1 MKVIVT
7 GGTGYIGSHTAA
19 ALLQRGHQVLIIDNL
34 SNSNARALE
43 GIAAIGGSKP
53 EFIEADVR
61 DAAAL
66 AAAFVRFAADAVIH
80 FAGLK
85 SVAESMLHPLRYY
98 DCNVT
103 GTITLLRAMLAH
115 NVRSLVFSSSATVY
129 GSSAK
134 VPILET
140 AAIAPVNPYGQSK
153 AMVETILTNL
163 AASEADWHIACLRY
177 FNPAGAHP
185 GGLLGED
192 PRGTPNNLMPYV
204 TQVASG
210 RHEKLSIFGNDWPT
224 PDGTGV
230 RDYVHVVDLA
240 EAHLCALDKLDD
252 IDGLVIA
259 NIGTGRGHSVLEV
272 VRAYEQVC
280 GKALPVEF
288 APRRAG
294 DVAESY
300 CAPGLAE
307 KLFGWRARCGLEDMC
322 RDAWGREQLT
332 TED

>member
-1 MKVIVT
+1 M
-7 GGTGYIGSHTAA
+7 
-19 ALLQRGHQVLIIDNL
+19 IIDNL
-34 SNSNARALE
+34 SDSDAGALE

-66 AAAFVRFAADAVIH
+66 AAAFARFAPDAVVH

-85 SVAESMLHPLRYY
+85 SVAESVRHPLRYY

-103 GTITLLRAMLAH
+103 GTTTLLQAMLTH

-129 GSSAK
+129 GSSVR

-163 AASEADWHIACLRY
+163 AASESGWHIACLRY

-185 GGLLGED
+185 SGLLGED

-204 TQVASG
+204 SQVASG
-210 RHEKLSIFGNDWPT
+210 RREKLSIFGNDWPT

-252 IDGLVIA
+252 IDGLALA
-259 NIGTGRGHSVLEV
+259 NIGTGRGRSVLEV
-272 VRAYEQVC
+272 VRAFEQAC
-280 GKALPVEF
+280 GMALPVEF

-307 KLFGWRARCGLEDMC
+307 KLFGWRARYGLEDMC
-322 RDAWGREQLT
+322 RDAWGREQRLT
-332 TED
+332 LLA